1 MKKPLRI
8 LVVDDDHDHADSLAD
23 LFRLEGHEVEVAY
36 SASEAIRVFLTN
48 DFDLAFM
55 DVVMPGMNGV
65 ESFLEIRRSKPDAK
79 VYMMTGYSVEDLLRQ
94 ATENGALG
102 VLNKPMDPAKVAAA
116 LDEATPQGIV
126 LVAEDDPDFG
136 PVLVDGIACTGKSCE
151 LVTNGKDALE
161 RVEKGGVDVLV
172 LDLKMPLINGIDV
185 YKTLRDR
192 GKAVPTIM
200 VTACSDEFADKLDGL
215 DDITVTGILTK
226 PFDLPAL
233 LARLDRLA

>member
-1 MKKPLRI
+1 MSKSLRI
-8 LVVDDDHDHADSLAD
+8 LVVDDDIDHADSLAD
-23 LFRLEGHEVEVAY
+23 LFRLEGHTVDVAY
-36 SASEAIRVFLTN
+36 SATEAISTYLSR
-48 DFDLAFM
+48 DFDIAFM

-65 ESFLEIRRSKPDAK
+65 ESFLEIRRSKPNAK
-79 VYMMTGYSVEDLLRQ
+79 IYMMTGYSVEDLLRQ

-116 LDEATPQGIV
+116 LEEVTPQGIV

-136 PVLVDGIACTGKSCE
+136 PVLKDGIACTGKACE
-151 LVTNGKDALE
+151 LVTNGQEALD
-161 RVEKGGVDVLV
+161 RIEKGGVDVLV

-215 DDITVTGILTK
+215 DDIAVTGILTK
-226 PFDLPAL
+226 PFDLPSL
-233 LARLDRLA
+233 LARLDQLA

>member
-1 MKKPLRI
+1 MTKSLRI

-36 SASEAIRVFLTN
+36 SAPEAIRIFLASY
-48 DFDLAFM
+48 FDLAFM

-79 VYMMTGYSVEDLLRQ
+79 VYMMSGYSVEELLRQ
-94 ATENGALG
+94 ATDNGALG
-102 VLNKPMDPAKVAAA
+102 VLTKPMDPAKVAAA
-116 LDEATPQGIV
+116 LEEATPQGIV

-136 PVLVDGIACTGKSCE
+136 PVLADGIACSGKACE
-151 LVTNGKDALE
+151 LVTNGRDALE
-161 RVEKGGVDVLV
+161 RIEKGGVDVLV

-200 VTACSDEFADKLDGL
+200 VTACSDEFADKLASL
-215 DDITVTGILTK
+215 DDVTVTGILTK
-226 PFDLPAL
+226 PFDLPSL